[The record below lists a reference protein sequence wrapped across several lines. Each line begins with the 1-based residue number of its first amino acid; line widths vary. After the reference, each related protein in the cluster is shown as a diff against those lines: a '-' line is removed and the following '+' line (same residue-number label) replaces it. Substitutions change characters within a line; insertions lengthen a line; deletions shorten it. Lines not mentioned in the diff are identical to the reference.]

1 MTLRQGIAAVAL
13 TALAVAVGPA
23 WACGDSLG
31 AHAKRIESA
40 QWLLVYRSTPE
51 PIPVG
56 RHFALDFELCPRA
69 GAAQPAE
76 LRVDAQMP
84 EHKHGMNYR
93 PSVVSPRAGVYRAE
107 GLMFHMPG
115 RWELVFELR
124 DPEAPPQRLVQSIQA
139 G

>member
-1 MTLRQGIAAVAL
+1 MKRWLLPALGLLAAGHSL
-13 TALAVAVGPA
+13 
-23 WACGDSLG
+23 ACGDALG
-31 AHAKRIESA
+31 AGAQRIDSA
-40 QWLLVYRSTPE
+40 QFQLAYKPTPA

-56 RHFALDFELCPRA
+56 RHFAIDFVLCPRD
-69 GAAQPAE
+69 GAAPPPE
-76 LRVDAQMP
+76 VRVDASMP

-93 PSVVSPRAGVYRAE
+93 PSVTPQGAGRYRAE

-124 DPEAPPQRLVQSIQA
+124 GADTAPLRLTQSLQV

>member
-1 MTLRQGIAAVAL
+1 MKRWLLLAVGLLASGS
-13 TALAVAVGPA
+13 ALA
-23 WACGDSLG
+23 CGEALG
-31 AHAKRIESA
+31 AGAQRIDSA
-40 QWLLVYRSTPE
+40 QFQLAYKPTPA

-56 RHFALDFELCPRA
+56 KHFAIDFVLCPLG
-69 GAAQPAE
+69 GAAPPTE
-76 LRVDAQMP
+76 VRVDATMP

-93 PSVVSPRAGVYRAE
+93 PSVAPQGAGRWRAE

-124 DPEAPPQRLVQSIQA
+124 GTSPGTAPQRLTQSLHV

>member
-1 MTLRQGIAAVAL
+1 MRRWAGLGLGLLAAHAGAQ
-13 TALAVAVGPA
+13 T
-23 WACGDSLG
+23 CGETLG
-31 AHAKRIESA
+31 AGAQRIDSA
-40 QWLLVYRSTPE
+40 QFQLAYKPTPA

-56 RHFALDFELCPRA
+56 KHFAIDVLLCPK
-69 GAAQPAE
+69 GNAALPAE
-76 LRVDAQMP
+76 LRVDATMP

-93 PSVVSPRAGVYRAE
+93 PSVKALAPGQYRAE

-124 DPEAPPQRLVQSIQA
+124 GTGTAPLRLTQSLQI